1 MLERRRR
8 LMADVML
15 GQRVWHGRVVDHLDE
30 QGSRFV
36 VVVVDDWS
44 LPPEGAPVQVV
55 IEQTA
60 S

>member
-1 MLERRRR
+1 
-8 LMADVML
+8 MADVML